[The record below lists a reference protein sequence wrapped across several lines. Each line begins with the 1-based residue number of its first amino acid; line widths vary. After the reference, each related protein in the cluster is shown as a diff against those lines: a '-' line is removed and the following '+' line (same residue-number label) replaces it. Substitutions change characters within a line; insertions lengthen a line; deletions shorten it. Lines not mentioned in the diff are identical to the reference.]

1 MIKIV
6 LIGIAAVFLILLL
19 KSARPE
25 FAMVLSLCACVMV
38 LLCCAGI
45 LGGLLGQ
52 IKELFTMVQLP
63 GDYVALL
70 MKLLG
75 ISYLTESGAALCK
88 DAGQTAI
95 AGQIELA
102 GKLVIL
108 SISLPVILNVF
119 EELVGMLA
127 AG

>member
-1 MIKIV
+1 
-6 LIGIAAVFLILLL
+6 
-19 KSARPE
+19 
-25 FAMVLSLCACVMV
+25 
-38 LLCCAGI
+38 
-45 LGGLLGQ
+45 
-52 IKELFTMVQLP
+52 MVQLP